1 VIHGYPVERN
11 RLLAARSI
19 QPTIPLAGL
28 VPATHV
34 FECGSIDGREGV
46 DGRDKPGQG
55 EPKVVPVSSAPLCSC
70 SKKPNRTAVAV
81 IRIGNSW
88 AHLGLALVQIGAG
101 VRLPF
106 GCAAPVIIV
115 LSLLLWAILL
125 ILLLRLLHDITG
137 ARGDM
142 KRPA

>member
-1 VIHGYPVERN
+1 VIHGYLVERN

-19 QPTIPLAGL
+19 QPTIPLAGTN
-28 VPATHV
+28 PAK
-34 FECGSIDGREGV
+34 GNQR
-46 DGRDKPGQG
+46 
-55 EPKVVPVSSAPLCSC
+55 LCRC
-70 SKKPNRTAVAV
+70 LLHLCVAAAVAV